1 MAFFILRSSWRGN
14 IIAVKAS
21 GRPRPAP
28 ATPMR
33 YVNKLRY
40 TMTLCRN
47 RRLFTVGNLHKK
59 QHACIVYNYSV
70 PFLYKIRI
78 KTLCFCPVFIP
89 VPAVPA
95 FSHPGIS
102 RKFLPA
108 LTSVLCQAAAALVT
122 FRATHAR
129 LLEQKWKTPD
139 YQPCRNQSTRFPR
152 YLSIF

>member
-21 GRPRPAP
+21 SRPRPAP

-78 KTLCFCPVFIP
+78 KTLCFCLVFIP
-89 VPAVPA
+89 VPAAPA
-95 FSHPGIS
+95 FSRPGIA
-102 RKFLPA
+102 RQFPLVLIA
-108 LTSVLCQAAAALVT
+108 VLCQAAAALVT
-122 FRATHAR
+122 FRANHAR
-129 LLEQKWKTPD
+129 PSRRKLRTRD
-139 YQPCRNQSTRFPR
+139 CQPCRNQSTRFPR